1 MQKIF
6 GQIKSLLSL
15 HENEFL
21 PLLIKYSEEIFLP
34 YKLLEGILVLIHGLN
49 MYKIYSSNHNS
60 VLSLLD

>member
-6 GQIKSLLSL
+6 GEIKSLLSL
-15 HENEFL
+15 HENYFL

-34 YKLLEGILVLIHGLN
+34 YKLLEGILDIFHGLN